1 MSRYRDLRNTAMLD
15 FLHRPL
21 SRHHDLDHGPH
32 RTAILLVASIAVF
45 TVLAFLWAAFSSL
58 DISVH
63 AQGRVIP
70 SRKLQLV
77 QSLEGGIL
85 RDLAVREGQIVKKGQ
100 LLGRVENLEYN
111 SELGESHQNDLGMRA
126 SLARMNA
133 ELSGKAPVFP
143 EDVEHRAPDAVARE
157 KALWLTRKL
166 EQGAARETIQRQI
179 EQHRQEVAETQ
190 AKVAS
195 LQANLALARE
205 GLEIEKKLFEKD
217 AGSRVDY
224 IAAQQKVVGLQ
235 GDLSAAEL
243 SLPRFAA
250 AVKEAQAKL
259 TETASRF
266 RAETGT
272 QLNETHTKDAALQEL
287 ISGKTDRVARR
298 ELRSPM
304 DGVVNRLLL
313 NTEGGIA
320 KPGESVMEIVPLED
334 TLLISARVQPADIAF
349 LRPGQTA
356 KVRIT
361 AYDSSIYPPLAAR
374 VVRVGADAIL
384 DEKQQP
390 YFEVQLEADKNYV
403 GQPEEKLL
411 IHAGMLTD
419 ASIHTGKR
427 TVLEYL
433 FKPVAKTFHRALEER

>member
-1 MSRYRDLRNTAMLD
+1 MFN
-15 FLHRPL
+15 FLQRPL
-21 SRHHDLDHGPH
+21 SRHHDLDPGPH

-85 RDLAVREGQIVKKGQ
+85 RDLAVKEGQVVKKGQ
-100 LLGRVENLEYN
+100 LLARVENLEYN

-126 SLARMNA
+126 TLARMDA
-133 ELSGKAPVFP
+133 ELNGKAPVFP
-143 EDVEHRAPDAVARE
+143 DDVQKRLPEAVARE
-157 KALWLTRKL
+157 KTLWLTRKI
-166 EQGAARETIQRQI
+166 EQDAARDAIQRQI
-179 EQHRQEVAETQ
+179 EQHRQEMLETQ
-190 AKVAS
+190 SKVAS
-195 LQANLALARE
+195 LQANLALAQE
-205 GLEIEKKLFEKD
+205 SLEIEKKLFEKG
-217 AGSRVDY
+217 AGSRADY
-224 IAAQQKVVGLQ
+224 IAAQQKVVGLK

-250 AVKEAQAKL
+250 AVKEAQARL
-259 TETASRF
+259 IETSSRF

-272 QLNETHTKDAALQEL
+272 QRNETHTKDAALREL
-287 ISGKTDRVARR
+287 IAGKTDRVARR

-313 NTEGGIA
+313 STEGGIA
-320 KPGESVMEIVPLED
+320 KPGESLMEIVPLED
-334 TLLISARVQPADIAF
+334 TLLISARVLPADIAF
-349 LRPGQTA
+349 LRPGQAA

-361 AYDSSIYPPLAAR
+361 AYDSSIYPPLSAR
-374 VVRVGADAIL
+374 VVRVGADAVL

-390 YFEVQLEADKNYV
+390 YFEVHLEADKNYV
-403 GQPEEKLL
+403 GLPEEKLL